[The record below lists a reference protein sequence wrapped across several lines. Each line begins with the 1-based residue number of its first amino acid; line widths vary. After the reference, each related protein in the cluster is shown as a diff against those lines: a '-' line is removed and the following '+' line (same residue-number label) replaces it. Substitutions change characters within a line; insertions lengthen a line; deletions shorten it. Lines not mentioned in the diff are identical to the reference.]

1 MLAQVHSMSI
11 QSQAAS
17 LSLSLDPQLCIDWK
31 LTSSWLESFP
41 TKRRKPAVCFSL
53 DRALQPKPTPRRI
66 QETFDVE
73 TSSRESS
80 IKESSLSVCD
90 KIDRLVS
97 LGRYS
102 EALEWFEILE
112 IGSEV
117 VQGST
122 YESLVNACLE
132 LKSIR
137 AVKRIQQHMVKNGF
151 QPDRYLVNRVLLVY
165 VRSAAMAGARQLFE
179 QMPNKD
185 LISFNMMITGFV
197 DSGEYEE
204 ALILFLQLWE
214 EVSDA
219 SPRTFASVLR
229 ACAGLA
235 NISIG
240 KQFHCCLLKMK
251 MNRDIFIDCA
261 LIDMYGKCGS
271 IKDAQLVFDE
281 MPKKTVVGWNSII
294 AAYAL
299 HGYSEKA
306 MDLYYEMQHLGV
318 KMDHFTYSMVVRL
331 CVRLASHE
339 HAKQAHAG
347 LIRNG
352 YGLDIVANTALVDFY
367 SKWGRLEDARHVF
380 DNMVSKSIISWNALI
395 AGYGNHGR
403 GGEAVELFELM
414 LSNGMRPNHVT
425 FLAVLSACSYS
436 GLWEQGWH
444 YFESMTRDFKLKPRA
459 MHYACM
465 IELLGREGHL
475 DEAFALIR
483 DAPFKPTKNM
493 WAALLTACRMHKNL
507 ELGKFAAEKLFGME
521 PNKLNNYALLLNIY
535 SSTGK
540 VEDAAMVREALR
552 RRGLRLLPACSW
564 IEINKRSHG
573 FVFGDKSHPQS
584 EEIYQKLE
592 DVTNEIRTMG
602 YASNNESLLPDVQE
616 QEEHPVSF
624 HSEKLAVSFG
634 LISTPDSTPLNVV
647 QSHRICR
654 DCHDALKL
662 IAAAT
667 GREIVVRD
675 ASRFHHF
682 KHGNCSCANYW

>member
-1 MLAQVHSMSI
+1 MLAQAHRTSI
-11 QSQAAS
+11 QIEAAS
-17 LSLSLDPQLCIDWK
+17 LSLVLDPQPCVERK
-31 LTSSWLESFP
+31 PTSYWLDFLP
-41 TKRRKPAVCFSL
+41 TKRRKHNICFCL
-53 DRALQPKPTPRRI
+53 DRALRPKPTPRRI

-73 TSSRESS
+73 TSSTGNS
-80 IKESSLSVCD
+80 IRESSLSVCD

-117 VQGST
+117 VGGST
-122 YESLVNACLE
+122 YESLVHACLD

-137 AVKRIQQHMVKNGF
+137 AVKKIQQHMVKNGF
-151 QPDRYLVNRVLLVY
+151 QPDRYLTNKVLLVH
-165 VRSAAMAGARQLFE
+165 VRSGAMAGARQMFE
-179 QMPNKD
+179 QMPKKD
-185 LISFNMMITGFV
+185 LVSFNMMITGFV
-197 DSGEYEE
+197 DSGEYDE
-204 ALILFLQLWE
+204 ALMLFLQLLE

-240 KQFHCCLLKMK
+240 KQLHCCLLKMK

-271 IKDAQLVFDE
+271 IEDAQLVFDK
-281 MPKKTVVGWNSII
+281 MPEKTVVGWNSII

-306 MDLYYEMQHLGV
+306 MDLYYQMQRLGV
-318 KMDHFTYSMVVRL
+318 NMDHFTYSMVVRL

-339 HAKQAHAG
+339 HARQAHAG

-352 YGLDIVANTALVDFY
+352 YGIDVVANTALVDFY

-395 AGYGNHGR
+395 AGYGNHGL

-414 LSNGMRPNHVT
+414 LSKGMRPNHVT

-436 GLWEQGWH
+436 GLWEQGWR
-444 YFESMTRDFKLKPRA
+444 YFESMTRDFKFKPRA

-483 DAPFKPTKNM
+483 DAPFRPTRNM

-521 PNKLNNYALLLNIY
+521 PNKLNNYAVLLNIY
-535 SSTGK
+535 SSAGR
-540 VEDAAMVREALR
+540 VEDAELVREDLR

-564 IEINKRSHG
+564 IEIKKKSHG

-584 EEIYQKLE
+584 AEIYQKLD
-592 DVTNEIRTMG
+592 DVTNEIRKMG
-602 YASNNESLLPDVQE
+602 YASSNDSLLPDVQE
-616 QEEHPVSF
+616 QLEHPVSF

-634 LISTPDSTPLNVV
+634 LINTPDSTPLNVV
-647 QSHRICR
+647 QSHRICS
-654 DCHDALKL
+654 DCHNALKL

-667 GREIVVRD
+667 GREISVRD

-682 KHGNCSCANYW
+682 KHGNCSCGDYW

>member
-17 LSLSLDPQLCIDWK
+17 FSLSSDPQLCIGWK
-31 LTSSWLESFP
+31 LTSAWLEFFP

-90 KIDRLVS
+90 KIERLVS

-117 VQGST
+117 VQRST

-137 AVKRIQQHMVKNGF
+137 AVKTIQQHMVKNGF
-151 QPDRYLVNRVLLVY
+151 QPDRYLVNRVLLVH
-165 VRSAAMAGARQLFE
+165 VRSGAMAGARQLFE
-179 QMPNKD
+179 QMPKKD

-204 ALILFLQLWE
+204 ALMLFLQLWA

-229 ACAGLA
+229 ACAG
-235 NISIG
+235 
-240 KQFHCCLLKMK
+240 
-251 MNRDIFIDCA
+251 
-261 LIDMYGKCGS
+261 
-271 IKDAQLVFDE
+271 
-281 MPKKTVVGWNSII
+281 
-294 AAYAL
+294 
-299 HGYSEKA
+299 EKA
-306 MDLYYEMQHLGV
+306 MDLYYQMQHLGV
-318 KMDHFTYSMVVRL
+318 QMDHFTYSMVVRL

-425 FLAVLSACSYS
+425 FLAVLAACSYS

-535 SSTGK
+535 SSTGR
-540 VEDAAMVREALR
+540 VEDAATVREALR

-584 EEIYQKLE
+584 EEIYQNLE
-592 DVTNEIRTMG
+592 DVTNEISTMG
-602 YASNNESLLPDVQE
+602 YASNNESLLPDVQG

-647 QSHRICR
+647 QSHRICT

-682 KHGNCSCANYW
+682 KHGKCSCGDYW